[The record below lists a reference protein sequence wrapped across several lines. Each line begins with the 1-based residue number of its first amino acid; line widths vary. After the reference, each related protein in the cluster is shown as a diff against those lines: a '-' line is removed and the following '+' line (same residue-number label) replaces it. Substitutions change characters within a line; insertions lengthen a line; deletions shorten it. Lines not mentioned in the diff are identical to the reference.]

1 MKKTNTCLLLMLCV
15 FIFSALPA
23 AAVESIENFRST
35 IAIREDSSLEVKEKL
50 LVNVENKSIKRGI
63 IRSFPISYRDRDGR
77 SFDVGFDIDS
87 VKLDGEDIHYE
98 VSYEGDYA
106 YVRIGDPDSMIPQ
119 GLHTFTIKYT
129 TTRQVGFFEEYDE
142 LYWNVTGNAW
152 SWPIMEASCIVSLP
166 QKYAKE
172 PFRSIEWYVGAYGK
186 RGRKEDAKLADKNMV
201 VTTHPLLPGEGLTV
215 VYTWKKGLVSP
226 PPSPFGD
233 ERTQGWIALATLILS
248 GVWFVFA
255 LARRGGKGTAPTV
268 IPRFYPPKDS
278 SPAFV
283 RYIKE
288 MKIDRASMTANIIGL
303 AVKGALKIEE
313 SEEPPSFLGRK
324 HSTFTLLKRDDGVEL
339 TRDEEAMMM
348 RLFPGSRE
356 SITLEQKNAKELS
369 AANGGLRRSISGLG
383 RRLVSKN
390 TGLCLTGALIFIAG
404 LASTLP
410 FTGDSL
416 ETTAASGIFGGAVI
430 MIALSRNVS
439 PGGSF
444 FTRVKEIALSLFPAV
459 VAAFAAYMIFE
470 EEETV
475 LLIILPFIA
484 AATVTALIRPFV
496 TRRTDEGER
505 LNSEVEGLY
514 LYIAVAEKDRLEMLG
529 APDETP
535 ELFERLLP
543 YAMALGAAKTWGD
556 RFSKV
561 LEEAQYTPRW
571 YAGPSPYIF
580 MDPGGLGSFSN
591 ALGSSV
597 ASGMKPEQ
605 APSSS
610 SGAGGG
616 GFSGGGG
623 GGGGGSGW

>member
-1 MKKTNTCLLLMLCV
+1 MKKTNTCLLLMLCL

-35 IAIREDSSLEVKEKL
+35 ITIREDSSLEVKEKL
-50 LVNVENKSIKRGI
+50 LINVENKSIKRGI
-63 IRSFPISYRDRDGR
+63 IRSFPISYRDREGR
-77 SFDVGFDIDS
+77 SFNVGFDIDS

-98 VSYEGDYA
+98 VSYKGDYA
-106 YVRIGDPDSMIPQ
+106 YVRIGDPNSMIPQ
-119 GLHTFTIKYT
+119 GLHTFTIKYI

-152 SWPIMEASCIVSLP
+152 SWPIMEASCIVLMP

-172 PFRSIEWYVGAYGK
+172 PFRSIEWYVGAYGE
-186 RGRKEDAKLADKNMV
+186 RGRKEDARLADKNMV
-201 VTTHPLLPGEGLTV
+201 VTTRPLLSGEGLTV

-233 ERTQGWIALATLILS
+233 ERTQGWIALATFILS
-248 GVWFVFA
+248 GAWFVFV

-288 MKIDRASMTANIIGL
+288 MKTDRVSMTANIIGL
-303 AVKGALKIEE
+303 AVKGALKIKE

-324 HSTFTLLKRDDGVEL
+324 HSTFTLLKRDGGVEL
-339 TRDEEAMMM
+339 TQDEESMMM
-348 RLFPGSRE
+348 RLFPGNRR
-356 SITLEQKNAKELS
+356 SITLGQKNAEELS
-369 AANGGLRRSISGLG
+369 AANGAMRRSVSVLG
-383 RRLVSKN
+383 RGLVSKN

-416 ETTAASGIFGGAVI
+416 KTTAASGVFGGAVI
-430 MIALSRNVS
+430 MIALFRNVS
-439 PGGSF
+439 PDASF
-444 FTRVKEIALSLFPAV
+444 FARMKEVAITLFFS
-459 VAAFAAYMIFE
+459 VAAAIAAYMLFGE
-470 EEETV
+470 EHTV

-484 AATVTALIRPFV
+484 AATATALIRPFV
-496 TRRTDEGER
+496 TSRTEEGER
-505 LNSEVEGLY
+505 LSSEVEGLY
-514 LYIAVAEKDRLEMLG
+514 LYITVAEKDRLEMLG

-556 RFSKV
+556 RFAKV
-561 LEEAQYTPRW
+561 LEKAQYRPRW

-580 MDPGGLGSFSN
+580 MDSGGLGSFSD
-591 ALGSSV
+591 ALGSSM
-597 ASGMKPEQ
+597 ASGMKPEV
-605 APSSS
+605 APSSF
-610 SGAGGG
+610 SGADGG